1 MREGADCG
9 KGKFADTA
17 ETNCKKMERVR
28 GTYERLY
35 FGCIYRKGL
44 ALGSAFSYWTLIEGK
59 SNYCVAAAHFF
70 NR

>member
-17 ETNCKKMERVR
+17 ETNRKKMERVR
-28 GTYERLY
+28 GTNERLY

-44 ALGSAFSYWTLIEGK
+44 ALEVLSVIGL
-59 SNYCVAAAHFF
+59 
-70 NR
+70 